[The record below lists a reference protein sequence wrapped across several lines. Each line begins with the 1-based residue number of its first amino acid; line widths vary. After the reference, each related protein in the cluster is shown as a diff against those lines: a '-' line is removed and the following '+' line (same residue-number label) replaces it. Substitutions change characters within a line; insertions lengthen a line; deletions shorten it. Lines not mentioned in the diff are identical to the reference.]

1 MAKWIGSL
9 LAIAGVICTTI
20 GIVKS
25 CSWEYKLAT
34 GLSVAVPE
42 VQVILYGGI
51 AILVIGII
59 CLIIS
64 QKKSQDVETE

>member
-42 VQVILYGGI
+42 VQVM
-51 AILVIGII
+51 AM
-59 CLIIS
+59 
-64 QKKSQDVETE
+64 QR

>member
-34 GLSVAVPE
+34 GLGVAVPE

-51 AILVIGII
+51 SILVIGII

>member
-42 VQVILYGGI
+42 VQAILYGGI
-51 AILVIGII
+51 AILVIGVI